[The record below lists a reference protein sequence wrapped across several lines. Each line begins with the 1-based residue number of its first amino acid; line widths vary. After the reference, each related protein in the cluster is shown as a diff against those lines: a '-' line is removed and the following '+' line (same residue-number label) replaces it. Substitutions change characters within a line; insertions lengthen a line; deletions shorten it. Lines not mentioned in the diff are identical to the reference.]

1 MPKLEWEYDRDYN
14 KFAMYNGYRIRTE
27 FDQAHANP
35 FEEDDGNWPIS
46 VRLPDRRSSDFKDYD
61 ATGQTHETRNPLA
74 RFGDTMLIHMQVHIA
89 KVLGT
94 TVRDA
99 MQSWFDTVGNDG
111 VEVHGYCTDAALL
124 RDVLNHVFDQD
135 IEDGDLFDVCVAL
148 YKLLDIPAYTQ
159 QVNGCCQGDWAEV
172 LVVAPPE
179 IVEKFGCITPITDE
193 VLKSTAELYGYWAFG
208 DTWAYVIER
217 PIEVDEDGDV
227 TEWEQIEDGCG
238 GTYFG
243 SDHDESG
250 LTEGALDAV
259 PDEAPEMP
267 AYEGELEDA

>member
-1 MPKLEWEYDRDYN
+1 MPSLNWEYDSNYN
-14 KFAMYNGYRIRTE
+14 KFAMHNGYRIRTE

-35 FEEDDGNWPIS
+35 FEEDDCNWPIS

-74 RFGDTMLIHMQVHIA
+74 RFGDAQLVHWQVHIA

-111 VEVHGYCTDAALL
+111 EVVTGYCTNAVTL
-124 RDVLNHVFDQD
+124 RDALNHVFDQD
-135 IEDGDLFDVCVAL
+135 VENDQLFDTCVAL
-148 YKLLDIPAYTQ
+148 YKLIDIPAYTK
-159 QVNGCCQGDWAEV
+159 QVTGYCQGDWAEV

-179 IVEKFGCITPITDE
+179 AAEKFGYEGGPGDADLE
-193 VLKSTAELYGYWAFG
+193 ATANLYGWWAFG
-208 DTWAYVIER
+208 DVYGYVIEK

-227 TEWEQIEDGCG
+227 TEWEEIASCWGYYG
-238 GTYFG
+238 P
-243 SDHDESG
+243 DHDESG
-250 LTEGALDAV
+250 LAEAALEEV
-259 PDEAPEMP
+259 PDEPAVVPE
-267 AYEGELEDA
+267 YEGELEDG